1 MKYLKQTLLYSGI
14 TLLFILAGI
23 GVYQTFGGSKSEPVE
38 ARVYPAFKPM
48 TAFELMSGSSKFT
61 EQDLKEKWSFVFF
74 GYTYCPDV
82 CPTTMAAL
90 KEFYLSLPETM
101 QKDTQVVLISV
112 DPDRDDAERLQEY
125 AQAFHPSFR
134 GATAPHDQLQSFA
147 RQFGAVYYKV
157 GEGEGY
163 LVDHTA
169 KIFLIDPQ
177 GLRHAIF
184 DKSMTNPTDGFE
196 FNIPQMVKDYLI
208 IRENHSR

>member
-23 GVYQTFGGSKSEPVE
+23 GVYQTFGDSKREPVE

-48 TAFELMSGSSKFT
+48 VEFKLQSGSSHFT

-90 KEFYLSLPETM
+90 KEFYLTLPENVQM
-101 QKDTQVVLISV
+101 DTQIVLISV

-125 AQAFHPSFR
+125 ARAFHPTFR
-134 GATAPHDQLQSFA
+134 GATAPHEQLQSFA

-184 DKSMTNPTDGFE
+184 DRSMTNPTEGFE
-196 FNIPQMVKDYLI
+196 FNIPQMVEDYLV
-208 IRENHSR
+208 IRENYSR

>member
-1 MKYLKQTLLYSGI
+1 MKYLKQTLVYSGI
-14 TLLFILAGI
+14 TLLCILAGV
-23 GVYQTFGGSKSEPVE
+23 GVYQTFGETKRDPVQ

-48 TAFELMSGSSKFT
+48 TDFSLQSGDSYFT
-61 EQDLKEKWSFVFF
+61 EQDLEGKWSFVFF

-90 KEFYLSLPETM
+90 KEFYLSLPETA

-112 DPDRDDAERLQEY
+112 DPERDDAKRLQQY
-125 AQAFHPSFR
+125 ANAFHPSFR
-134 GATAPHDQLQSFA
+134 GATAPHEQLQSFA
-147 RQFGAVYYKV
+147 RQFGAIYYKV

-169 KIFLIDPQ
+169 KVFLIDPQ

-184 DKSMTNPTDGFE
+184 DKSMTNPTEGFE
-196 FNIPQMVKDYLI
+196 FNIPQMVEDFQV
-208 IRENHSR
+208 IRKNYSR